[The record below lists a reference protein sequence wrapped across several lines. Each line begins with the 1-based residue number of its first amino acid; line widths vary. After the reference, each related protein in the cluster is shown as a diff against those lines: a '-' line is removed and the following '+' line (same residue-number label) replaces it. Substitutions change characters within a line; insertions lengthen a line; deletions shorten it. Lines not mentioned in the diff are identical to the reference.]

1 MSKVSPPLEQRSYKP
16 FFFFFCRI
24 TTATMSLCIPC
35 YRTLAEG
42 HSGRIHGT
50 IDSFL
55 AAVTAECCICRGL
68 FCQLPVDKQ
77 QQLNNFAS
85 PEISPRIWLRFPSYA
100 EKYKYSFVQHPE
112 PGTVTSYERD
122 WDYPSPSA
130 GCIRLTFKILTPE
143 ELHVVTHSTPLS
155 TLATLLRV
163 PRVGPVS
170 LLNWGSNVEFW
181 RTAPSIRLTPIKSKV
196 ELGTNPRPWSIR
208 SGSTFSK
215 ETVDKIKT
223 WRKTCADTHK
233 DCNVRREA
241 TKKESLKVQWLPT
254 RLVEIITPDQDGYYP
269 SRNTACRIVETKSD
283 NIPTPLEY
291 ITLSHRWN
299 EYNVEILE
307 RDKLPQWKIE
317 IPLTVSKTFRDAFK
331 VAQKL
336 EISYIW
342 IDSLCIIQ
350 GEEDGKDW
358 KIEAPQMDK
367 VYANAE
373 FNICA
378 SLGENM
384 EGLFPPQERVTANLL
399 MSEIWIAPE
408 STSSGQEDHSSDN
421 DDQDCG
427 YDPSGSFLVSKYKP
441 GAMWKQSMAM
451 SPLKDRGWIFQEE
464 LLSFANLH
472 FGPNEVLFECLEMR
486 ASESLG
492 MDKDYPVNYDNWD
505 FVTLKSRLPKEQ
517 GSVIGDKS
525 DDKSSNY
532 DDPGETSCS
541 LDSAN
546 EYYEDPPNIYQQWYS
561 LLSTYSARQLTYHK
575 DRLIAMSEVARYVK
589 GFIPDGDIYIAGLW
603 CSRLATDMLWRR
615 PERAVVTEDND
626 WALWRERSTD
636 LSFSWLSIFG
646 EIEQSV
652 PDPENITDKAK
663 VECILKGSKDQP
675 FVEDLFSV
683 EGPTPIEMKV
693 TGHLRQISL
702 KPQSRGD
709 DKKLILVFSKI
720 TVRRDMIKSIHIIG
734 DGRLDFNLHRGEL
747 ASLNE
752 NALFSIP
759 LASTADGNIYFLLLL
774 LVDSEEGTF
783 RRIGV
788 YEGYPYEKL
797 LYCDEGVYN
806 QEMQNGWPLKP
817 LHELPCWRY
826 DEVTK
831 QHTIFVT

>member
-1 MSKVSPPLEQRSYKP
+1 
-16 FFFFFCRI
+16 
-24 TTATMSLCIPC
+24 MSLCIPC
-35 YRTLAEG
+35 YRTLADG
-42 HSGRIHGT
+42 YSGRIHET
-50 IDSFL
+50 IGSFL

-68 FCQLPVDKQ
+68 FFQLPVDKQ

-85 PEISPRIWLRFPSYA
+85 PEISPRIWIHCPPYRDR
-100 EKYKYSFVQHPE
+100 YKDSFVQHPQ
-112 PGTVTSYERD
+112 PGTVTSYERE
-122 WDYPSPSA
+122 WDDPSPSA

-143 ELHVVTHSTPLS
+143 ELNK
-155 TLATLLRV
+155 LRV
-163 PRVGPVS
+163 PRVGPAS
-170 LLNWGSNVEFW
+170 LLNSRSEVEFW
-181 RTAPSIRLTPIKSKV
+181 RTAPSMRLTPIKSKV

-208 SGSTFSK
+208 SGSTFSE

-233 DCNVRREA
+233 DCKVRREA
-241 TKKESLKVQWLPT
+241 TKKESLKAQWLPT

-269 SRNTACRIVETKSD
+269 SRDTACRIVETKSD

-299 EYNVEILE
+299 EYNVERLE
-307 RDKLPQWKIE
+307 SDKLPRWKIK
-317 IPLTVSKTFRDAFK
+317 IPLTVSKTFREAFK

-336 EISYIW
+336 GIFYIW

-350 GEEDGKDW
+350 GEEDLKDW

-378 SLGENM
+378 SLGDNT
-384 EGLFPPQERVTANLL
+384 EGLFPPQERVTANFP
-399 MSEIWIAPE
+399 MSEIWIAP
-408 STSSGQEDHSSDN
+408 DNSDN
-421 DDQDCG
+421 DDQDWG
-427 YDPSGSFLVSKYKP
+427 YDDYDPSGSFLVSKYKP
-441 GAMWKQSMAM
+441 GAMWEQSIAM
-451 SPLKDRGWIFQEE
+451 SPLKDRGWVFQEQ

-472 FGPNEVLFECLEMR
+472 FGPKEVLFECLEMR

-492 MDKDYPVNYDNWD
+492 MDKDYPVDFDSWD
-505 FVTLKSRLPKEQ
+505 SVALKSQLPKEQ

-525 DDKSSNY
+525 DDKSSNH

-541 LDSAN
+541 WDSADEN
-546 EYYEDPPNIYQQWYS
+546 DEDPPNIYQQWYS

-575 DRLIAMSEVARYVK
+575 DRLIALSAVARYVK
-589 GFIPDGDIYIAGLW
+589 GFIPNGDIYIAGLW

-615 PERAVVTEDND
+615 PETAAVTEDDD
-626 WALWRERSTD
+626 WARWKARSAD
-636 LSFSWLSIFG
+636 LSFSWLSISG
-646 EIEQSV
+646 EIEQPV
-652 PDPENITDKAK
+652 PDLEDIKDKAK

-702 KPQSRGD
+702 QPQSRMD
-709 DKKLILVFSKI
+709 DKKLILVYSEI
-720 TVRRDMIKSIHIIG
+720 TVGRNRIKKIHISG

-759 LASTADGNIYFLLLL
+759 LAASTAGRTVWFLLLL

-788 YEGYPYEKL
+788 YRGHPDGKL
-797 LYCDEGVYN
+797 MYCDEGVYN
-806 QEMQNGWPLKP
+806 QEMQDDWLLKP
-817 LHELPCWRY
+817 LRELPCWQY